1 MGRKRTLPDYECTY
15 CKTMFRPRY
24 AVAKYCSV
32 GCRAAAL
39 SGGIKKCLQCSALFK
54 PKYGEQRYCSHD
66 CSAQSMRADKFV
78 TCQWCST
85 QFERP
90 HGKPRA
96 FCSRSCS
103 MKARNAG
110 LAANYA
116 VLNEK
121 PAPAGFW
128 LNHAGY
134 VVAKIDGRQVLQ
146 HRLVMEQVLG
156 RPLLPTE
163 RVHHKNGDRQ
173 DNRPENLELWT
184 GVGSSK
190 KDPHG
195 VRVVDKVLDL
205 LDCLTDEE
213 RKRVLNK
220 LEAMCP

>member
-1 MGRKRTLPDYECTY
+1 MGRKRTLPDYECAH

-24 AVAKYCSV
+24 AVAKYCSKE
-32 GCRAAAL
+32 CRGAAL
-39 SGGIKKCLQCSALFK
+39 AGDSKKCLRCGALFK
-54 PKYGEQRYCSHD
+54 PKYGEQRHCSHA
-66 CSAQSMRADKFV
+66 CSAQSMRVDRVV
-78 TCQWCST
+78 TCQWCSV

-110 LAANYA
+110 VAANYA
-116 VLNEK
+116 ALEVR

-128 LNHAGY
+128 LNSDGY
-134 VVAKIDGRQVLQ
+134 VATKVGGRQVLQ
-146 HRLVMEQVLG
+146 HRLVMEQVIG

-163 RVHHKNGDRQ
+163 RVHHKNGKRD
-173 DNRPENLELWT
+173 DNRPDNLELWT
-184 GVGSSK
+184 GVDATK

-205 LDCLTDEE
+205 IERLTPSE
-213 RKRVLNK
+213 RNRVSERLRILN
-220 LEAMCP
+220 E